1 MAAPN
6 IFNPSNCTLARTS
19 LAATTAATAIV
30 TNSAASNTAVRLT
43 SLYVAN
49 VGNATASV
57 TADIHNGTTV
67 QSNIAFGISVPANA
81 TLVVVTSESKVH
93 LAEGE
98 SIRLTASAN
107 GTLQG
112 TASYEVLS

>member
-6 IFNPSNCTLARTS
+6 IFNSANCTLARTS
-19 LAATTAATAIV
+19 LTATTAATAIV

-57 TADIHNGTTV
+57 TADVYNGTAV
-67 QSNIAFGISVPANA
+67 QSYLAYSINVPANA
-81 TLVVVTSESKVH
+81 TLVVVTSESKLH

-98 SIRLTASAN
+98 SLRLAASAN
-107 GTLQG
+107 STLQG